1 MTTKT
6 RYRKTNKEAQIPK
19 LKLTGQRNQCPSCGE
34 HFNSNFAFAK
44 HLVGTVATAERRC
57 MTEAEMIDKGMSKNS
72 KGFWVTASM
81 SDNLI
86 SSIKCN
92 SEDVEEAE
100 ETDEELED

>member
-34 HFNSNFAFAK
+34 YFKSNAAFSK
-44 HLVGTVATAERRC
+44 HLTGPVATTERRC
-57 MTEAEMIDKGMSKNS
+57 MTEAEMLNKGMSKNS

-86 SSIKCN
+86 SSIKWN
-92 SEDVEEAE
+92 SED